1 MDINRSNRLMSL
13 DVLRGL
19 DMFFLT
25 ILSYI
30 FLALPE
36 VSDNALFV
44 WLAGQCEHPEWAGFT
59 MYDIVFPMF
68 IFIVGV
74 AMPFSFS
81 RRLGLEGGKKELYKH
96 VLIRTIALMILGVV
110 LWRSP
115 GGPHPEYGYYSV
127 LYRIGFSYFFAAII
141 MMNTGIKGQIYW
153 AFGLFAG
160 HWLLMRFVPVPGYG
174 IGDFSPEGNLDTFI
188 GNHISEW
195 LSPNFRYVLDI
206 SIIPSVSNALFG
218 VLAGHW
224 LRSNREPMD
233 KAKWLLIA
241 GVAFMAAGLLVH
253 LDFPINKKIGS
264 PSFHFLTCG
273 ISTFLL
279 GLFYLIVD
287 VKGYKKWTFF
297 LVVVGVNPITIYVAG
312 WLIGFN
318 AISNVFVGA
327 FDFGNAQNFMI
338 AIVAGLIKWLFL
350 YYLWRQK
357 VFFKI

>member
-1 MDINRSNRLMSL
+1 MSL

-30 FLALPE
+30 FLRLPE
-36 VSDNALFV
+36 VSDNALFT

-81 RRLGLEGGKKELYKH
+81 RRLGQDGGKKELFKH
-96 VLIRTIALMILGVV
+96 VLIRTIVLMVLGLV

-115 GGPHPEYGYYSV
+115 GGPHPVYGYYSV
-127 LYRIGFSYFFAAII
+127 LYRIGFCYFFAAII

-153 AFGLFAG
+153 AFGLFIG
-160 HWLLMRFVPVPGYG
+160 HWLAMRFVPVPGYG
-174 IGDFSPEGNLDTFI
+174 IADFSPEGNLTTYI
-188 GNHISEW
+188 GNHISGW
-195 LSPNFRYVLDI
+195 LSPSFRYNLSI
-206 SIIPSVSNALFG
+206 SLIPSVSNALFG

-224 LRSNREPMD
+224 LRSNREPME

-241 GVAFMAAGLLVH
+241 GVVFMLAGLLVH
-253 LDFPINKKIGS
+253 LDFPINKKLGS
-264 PSFHFLTCG
+264 PSFHLLTCG

-279 GLFYLIVD
+279 GFFYLIVD
-287 VKGYKKWTFF
+287 VKGYRKWAFF

-318 AISNVFVGA
+318 AIADVFVGA
-327 FDFGNAQNFMI
+327 FDFGEGQALMI
-338 AIVAGLIKWLFL
+338 VIVAGLIKWLFL

-357 VFFKI
+357 VFLKI

>member
-1 MDINRSNRLMSL
+1 MELNNSNRLMSL

-19 DMFFLT
+19 DMFFLSC
-25 ILSYI
+25 LSYV

-36 VSDNALFV
+36 ASNNVVFN
-44 WLAGQCEHPEWAGFT
+44 WLANQCKHPEWEGFT
-59 MYDIVFPMF
+59 MYDIIFPMF

-74 AMPFSFS
+74 AMPFSFN
-81 RRLGLEGGKKELYKH
+81 RRMGLEGGKKELYKH
-96 VLIRTIALMILGVV
+96 VLIRTITLMILGLV
-110 LWRSP
+110 LWRTP

-153 AFGLFAG
+153 AFGLFAF
-160 HWLLMRFVPVPGYG
+160 HWLLMRFVPVPGHG
-174 IGDFSPEGNLDTFI
+174 IGNFSPEGNLDTYI

-195 LSPNFRYVLDI
+195 ISPNFRYVLDI
-206 SIIPSVSNALFG
+206 SLIPSISNALFG

-224 LRSNREPMD
+224 LRSGREPME
-233 KAKWLLIA
+233 KVKWLLIA
-241 GVAFMAAGLLVH
+241 GVVFIIAGLLIH

-279 GLFYLIVD
+279 GFFYYLVD
-287 VKGYKKWTFF
+287 VKGCRKWAFF

-312 WLIGFN
+312 WLINFN
-318 AISNVFVGA
+318 AIANVFVGA
-327 FDFGNAQNFMI
+327 FDFGIAQNLAI
-338 AIVAGLIKWLFL
+338 AIGASIVKWLFL